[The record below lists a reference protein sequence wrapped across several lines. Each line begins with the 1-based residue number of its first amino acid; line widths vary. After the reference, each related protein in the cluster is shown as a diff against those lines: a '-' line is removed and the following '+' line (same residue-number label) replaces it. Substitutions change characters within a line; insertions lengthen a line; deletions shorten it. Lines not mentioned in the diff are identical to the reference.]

1 MFKKAS
7 FILCCLLFIAVGLNA
22 QLLWKVSGNGL
33 TKPSYLFGTHHLVDN
48 KQIVGI
54 DKVLGYIDGVDA
66 VVGEMDLG
74 DKMGMQIKIMKAA
87 MMKDQTIAD
96 LISAD
101 DYALVDA
108 EFKAVLGYGLK
119 PLEKM
124 KPMMLSTMYTVMA
137 YMKDN
142 NISKQPDALDE
153 LVQKYGKKNKKEIVG
168 LETVEQQADI
178 LLNSISLN
186 RQAEILVKAV
196 KDKAQQNADAVKLTK
211 AYLAGDLKALELIY
225 AEQTDMTQDEKNI
238 LVNYRNNDW
247 VNQFKTLLPA
257 KSCFVAVGCL
267 HLVGESGLIKQLQ
280 NAGYTVEAV
289 RL

>member
-1 MFKKAS
+1 MLKKAS
-7 FILCCLLFIAVGLNA
+7 FILCCLLFIAVSLNA

-33 TKPSYLFGTHHLVDN
+33 NKPSYLFGTHHLVDS
-48 KQIVGI
+48 KQIVEI

-96 LISAD
+96 LISTD

-142 NISKQPDALDE
+142 NISKQPDAVDE

-178 LLNSISLN
+178 LFNSISLN

-280 NAGYTVEAV
+280 NAGYTVETV